1 MGSNP
6 TTPTNIMA
14 NISNTFL
21 KELKQMNKT
30 PHVHATLIKAWAD
43 GAEIQYR
50 RGIHWYDVQ
59 PIGCQPLW
67 CKSTEYRIK
76 PEEKPK
82 KLLRVALLRVSPPGQ
97 SAYTI
102 ACPCHGKKHEADI
115 FRSPEFIRWLTD
127 TIEYEAE

>member
-1 MGSNP
+1 
-6 TTPTNIMA
+6 MA

-30 PHVHATLIKAWAD
+30 PHKHAALIKAWAD
-43 GAEIQYR
+43 GAEIQFR
-50 RGIHWYDVQ
+50 RGDSWYDIQ
-59 PIGCQPLW
+59 PAGIPPIWSL
-67 CKSTEYRIK
+67 STEYRIK

-82 KLLRVALLRVSPPGQ
+82 KLLRIALLRVSLPGKG
-97 SAYTI
+97 AYTI

-115 FRSPEFIRWLTD
+115 YNSSEFVRWLTD

>member
-1 MGSNP
+1 
-6 TTPTNIMA
+6 
-14 NISNTFL
+14 
-21 KELKQMNKT
+21 MNKT
-30 PHVHATLIKAWAD
+30 PHVHAALIKAWAD
-43 GAEIQYR
+43 GADIQFYR
-50 RGIHWYDVQ
+50 GGAWVDVQ
-59 PIGCQPLW
+59 PAGRPPVW
-67 CKSTEYRIK
+67 DVFTKYRIK

-115 FRSPEFIRWLTD
+115 FRSPEFVRWLTD